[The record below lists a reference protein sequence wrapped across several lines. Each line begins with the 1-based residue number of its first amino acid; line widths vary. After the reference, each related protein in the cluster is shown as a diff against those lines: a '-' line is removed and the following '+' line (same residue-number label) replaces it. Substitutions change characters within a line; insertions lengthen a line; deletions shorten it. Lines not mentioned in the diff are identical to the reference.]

1 MIESKIVA
9 TDRLRQEGRW
19 AEAAQWRDEKR
30 KQLRADGQ
38 IKAGSNEESWDAM
51 LKQFPPLP
59 PSDHGQDGSSSTNG
73 LELVD
78 AGPDDYESQP
88 DLVRDTLWVYE
99 NLVRKGVEAEDAP
112 SLGAW
117 SLLSWARQNK
127 NRFFEQTL
135 PKAMAIKEK
144 RPCEAVEE
152 EEVSSEA
159 VQRMVESI
167 GRGEVMFD

>member
-19 AEAAQWRDEKR
+19 EQASLWRDEKR
-30 KQLRADGQ
+30 KQLREDGQ
-38 IKAGSNEESWDAM
+38 TKAGSNEASWDAM
-51 LKQFPPLP
+51 LRQFPPSEYAP
-59 PSDHGQDGSSSTNG
+59 AAGSSTDG

-78 AGPDDYESQP
+78 VGPDDYESQP

-99 NLVRKGVEAEDAP
+99 NLVRKGVEAGDAP

-117 SLLSWARQNK
+117 SLLHWARQNK

-144 RPCEAVEE
+144 RPTCEAMEE

-159 VQRMVESI
+159 VQRMIDLMGGV
-167 GRGEVMFD
+167 